1 MSQRIIH
8 LVRHGQVDPR
18 APAPDPQGWGLT
30 RLGHHQA
37 ALTAARLCQ
46 VPATCIHHSP
56 ARRATETATIIAS
69 QLPGIPLHAS
79 PLLRECVGYV
89 PPAFR
94 AWLAQAAPAAP
105 PPDQREIPAAIL
117 PWLALWARR
126 PGLDDVVNGET
137 QAQQAF
143 ATYFPAAGA
152 VVEHEI
158 VVSHCALIAYLV
170 CRALQVPL
178 EVWRTLEIYN
188 CGISEVLVEA
198 TGQVRLLS
206 FNDAGHLPYQMR
218 TSNEVSMRW
227 FERV

>member
-1 MSQRIIH
+1 
-8 LVRHGQVDPR
+8 
-18 APAPDPQGWGLT
+18 
-30 RLGHHQA
+30 
-37 ALTAARLCQ
+37 LTAARLCQ

-69 QLPGIPLHAS
+69 QLPGIPVHAS

-126 PGLDDVVNGET
+126 PGLDDVVNGER

-158 VVSHCALIAYLV
+158 VISHAALIAYLV
-170 CRALQVPL
+170 CRVLRVPIELYLNL
-178 EVWRTLEIYN
+178 EPYN
-188 CGISEVLVEA
+188 CSISEVLVDGS
-198 TGQVRLLS
+198 GQTKLLS
-206 FNDAGHLPYQMR
+206 FNDAGHLPYQLR
-218 TSNEVSMRW
+218 TSNEVAMSW
-227 FERV
+227 FDRL

>member
-8 LVRHGQVDPR
+8 LVRHGQIDPG

-37 ALTAARLCQ
+37 ALTAARLRH

-56 ARRATETATIIAS
+56 ARRATETATIIAR

-94 AWLAQAAPAAP
+94 EWLTQAEAAAP
-105 PPDQREIPAAIL
+105 PQDQPEIPAAMQ
-117 PWLALWARR
+117 PWLALWARH
-126 PGLDDVVNGET
+126 PGLDDVVNGER
-137 QAQQAF
+137 QAQHAF
-143 ATYFPAAGA
+143 AACFPAAGA

-158 VVSHCALIAYLV
+158 VVSHAALIAYLV
-170 CRALQVPL
+170 CRVLQVPL
-178 EVWRTLEIYN
+178 ELYLNLEAYN
-188 CGISEVLVEA
+188 CSISEVLVDGS
-198 TGQVRLLS
+198 GQTKLLS
-206 FNDAGHLPYQMR
+206 FNDAGHLPYQLR
-218 TSNEVSMRW
+218 TSNEVSMSW
-227 FERV
+227 FDRL